1 MISWTAA
8 LGILIGG
15 CILIVLAGLPV
26 AAAFLTID
34 LLGAYLFFGGE
45 GGLRQLV
52 MSIRNNL
59 ASFTLVSI
67 PLFILMGELMFHTR
81 LGTRAIE
88 AVEIWIGRVPGRLSL
103 VSVFGGALFSTVSG
117 SSVATTAFL
126 GSQLLPEMEQRGYK
140 PQMSVGP
147 IIGSGGLAMMIPP
160 SALAILLAALMNV
173 SAAGLLIATI
183 VPGVLMAVA
192 YSLYIIVAC
201 LLRPDLAPPY
211 DAPRPPMRKRLR
223 LTFTGIVPIAAIV
236 AAVILLIFLGIA
248 TPTESAA
255 VGALVTIVI
264 GIGTRTMSLKVLKR
278 SLLGTVRL
286 SVMML
291 AIIAVSMAFSQ
302 LLAFSGATAGL
313 LRFITGFDLDPTV
326 LVLAMIAILLLLG
339 CFMDNLS
346 MVMVAIPIFLPIVN
360 ALGLDPMW
368 FAVILMISMGIA
380 NLTPPFGLLLFVIKG
395 VAPPSITLRQI
406 YAAAVPFVLCD
417 LAVMLGV
424 LAFPALATFLPAL
437 MR

>member
-34 LLGAYLFFGGE
+34 LVGAYLFFGGE

-52 MSIRNNL
+52 ISIRNSL
-59 ASFTLVSI
+59 TSFTLVSI

-81 LGTRAIE
+81 LGARAIE

-126 GSQLLPEMEQRGYK
+126 GSQLLPEMERRGYH

-183 VPGVLMAVA
+183 VPGVMMAIA
-192 YSLYIIVAC
+192 YSVYIIVVCA
-201 LLRPDLAPPY
+201 LRRDLAPAY
-211 DAPRPPMRKRLR
+211 DAPRRPLSERLR
-223 LTFTGIVPIAAIV
+223 VTVTGILPIALIV
-236 AAVILLIFLGIA
+236 FTVIFLIFFGVA

-255 VGALVTIVI
+255 IGALVTMIM
-264 GIGTRTMSLKVLKR
+264 GLFSRTMTFSVLRASLI
-278 SLLGTVRL
+278 GTVRL

-313 LRFITGFDLDPTV
+313 LRFITGFELEPIV

-346 MVMVAIPIFLPIVN
+346 MVMVAIPIFLPIIT

-380 NLTPPFGLLLFVIKG
+380 NLTPPFGLLLFVMKG

-406 YAAAVPFVLCD
+406 YAAAMPFVLCD
-417 LAVMLGV
+417 LVVMAAILVAPG
-424 LAFPALATFLPAL
+424 LTTFLPML